1 MQTEQNNIKSILIK
15 IASPQV
21 ISTGFVLPQYNLIIT
36 ALKNIYGNK
45 QVLISGK
52 RFPRTLA
59 KVLFTDPINNI
70 ACIEVPAGVL
80 FPKIK
85 TGDTGKLHEDETVL
99 AMNCLFADDF
109 NLYNAKV
116 LKAGKKDNYLKL
128 ITSNLKCEKVIP
140 GTALL
145 NEQLELLGMIVN
157 RADNEI
163 CTALPLNTILKSIDE
178 YSTSGINRATRCNG
192 CKNILSIN
200 ELKNSACP
208 NCQTPIDEYLIKE
221 KKHEPVPTA
230 KKLEEIIKKLNYETA
245 ISRVGMNYWEIE
257 EGSAL
262 IRIAFDDKSR
272 YIKANAVLCKLPDEE
287 KHNIYEYLLMEN
299 NYLKGLSFSI
309 QQGNIVLAMMQI
321 HETDLHIKTAVKLFK
336 YLFYK
341 ADDYDDTLIEMGAVP
356 LQDE

>member
-1 MQTEQNNIKSILIK
+1 MKTEQNNIKSILIK

-21 ISTGFVLPQYNLIIT
+21 SSTGFVLPQYNLIIT
-36 ALKNIYGNK
+36 ALTNIYGNK

-85 TGDTGKLHEDETVL
+85 TGDTGKLHENQIVL
-99 AMNCLFADDF
+99 AMNFLFADDF

-116 LKAGKKDNYLKL
+116 LEAGKDNYLKL
-128 ITSNLKCEKVIP
+128 IASNLECENIIP

-157 RADNEI
+157 RVDNEI
-163 CTALPLNTILKSIDE
+163 CTALPLNNILKSIDE
-178 YSTSGINRATRCNG
+178 YSTSGKNQATRCKG
-192 CKNILSIN
+192 CKKILSIT
-200 ELKNSACP
+200 ELENSACP
-208 NCQTPIDEYLIKE
+208 NCQSPVDEYLIKE
-221 KKHEPVPTA
+221 KEHEPVPTA

-245 ISRVGMNYWEIE
+245 ISRIGKNYWEIE

-262 IRIAFDDKSR
+262 IRIAFDESSG

-287 KHNIYEYLLMEN
+287 KNNIYEYLLMEN

-309 QQGNIVLAMMQI
+309 QQENIVLAMMQI